1 MTTTAHDSHGSGLPV
16 DPDAGHAHP
25 KFLAHHFDT
34 PQQQFDSGKLGVWL
48 FLTTEILLFSGL
60 FCAYAVYRATH
71 PEVFAYA
78 HEYLNKLLGAAN
90 TIVLIF
96 SSFTMAWAVRCSQM
110 GEAPFV
116 LRIPAGKGKFK
127 EVFSISHRK
136 LCVAL
141 LGITIACGAGF
152 MCIKFVEYKAKFEHY
167 LLPGSHYNA
176 NVNPLEEKRENKNG
190 GKEVAESKPAE
201 SAPATAA
208 AAAGVPTGP
217 STRIS
222 ADGYLVEQS
231 QVPKASLGPA
241 GMNDEWSKAH
251 DPLASKTAEAE
262 SIGPEP
268 ANTQIFFSIYFL
280 MTGLHGIHV
289 LAGMALIAWV
299 MVRTKRGDFG
309 PEYYSPVDFVGL
321 YWHIVD
327 LVWIFLFPL
336 LYLIGNTP

>member
-1 MTTTAHDSHGSGLPV
+1 MTTTAHDMHSGEPH
-16 DPDAGHAHP
+16 DPHAGHAHP

-78 HEYLNKLLGAAN
+78 HEYLNKVMGAIN

-110 GEAPFV
+110 GDAPFV
-116 LRIPAGKGKFK
+116 ARIPVGKNKFK
-127 EVFSISHRK
+127 DLFSISHRK
-136 LCVAL
+136 LCVLL

-152 MCIKFVEYKAKFEHY
+152 MCIKYLEYKVKFEHY
-167 LLPGSHYNA
+167 LLPGSHYNPD
-176 NVNPLEEKRENKNG
+176 VNPLEEKRESKG
-190 GKEVAESKPAE
+190 EKPEPKSAESVPA
-201 SAPATAA
+201 SAA
-208 AAAGVPTGP
+208 AAPAIPTGP
-217 STRIS
+217 TTGMSPE
-222 ADGYLVEQS
+222 GYKFEQS
-231 QVPKASLGPA
+231 QIPRASVGPA
-241 GMNDEWSKAH
+241 GVNEEWAKTN
-251 DPLASKTAEAE
+251 DPLAAAHTEE
-262 SIGPEP
+262 EHIGPEP
-268 ANTQIFFSIYFL
+268 ANTQVFFSIYFL

-289 LAGMALIAWV
+289 LAGMALIGWV
-299 MVRTKRGDFG
+299 MIRAKRGDFG